1 MTNIFT
7 NRKPIPDKLRTF
19 GFTQQQDTFT
29 YRAPLVAGLSITV
42 TVQGEDV
49 TSTVT
54 DDETGEPYTLYL
66 TPANTGSFVA
76 QVRAAVNDCLKQI
89 ADACFTAPTQ
99 SVFTQTQTLDVIA
112 AVADKYGDTPEFLW
126 QKFPGNAVFR
136 RPDTH
141 KWYAAIL
148 KVQAAK
154 LGLPGNDE
162 LEVLDMRADP
172 DELAALVDNQRY
184 FPGYHMNKKHWY
196 TIVLDDQ
203 VATAEL
209 RTRIEA
215 SYALAK

>member
-7 NRKPIPDKLRTF
+7 NRKPDADKLRAF
-19 GFTQQQDTFT
+19 GFTQQQNIFT
-29 YRAPLVAGLSITV
+29 YQAPLVDGLSITV
-42 TVQGEDV
+42 TVQDDSV

-66 TPANTGSFVA
+66 TAANTGAFVA
-76 QVRAAVNDCLKQI
+76 QVRAAVADCLQQI
-89 ADACFTAPTQ
+89 ADACFTAPAQ
-99 SVFTQTQTLDVIA
+99 SVFTQTQTVTIIA
-112 AVADKYGDTPEFLW
+112 AVAEKYGDDPEFLW

-148 KVQAAK
+148 KVQATK
-154 LGLPGNDE
+154 LGRSGSDE

-172 DELAALVDNQRY
+172 DELVTLVDGQRY
-184 FPGYHMNKKHWY
+184 LPGYHMNKKHWY
-196 TIVLDDQ
+196 TIVLDGQ

-209 RTRIEA
+209 LTRIEA

>member
-7 NRKPIPDKLRTF
+7 NRKPSPDKLRAF

-29 YRAPLVAGLSITV
+29 YHAPLVDGLSITV
-42 TVQGEDV
+42 TVQGDSV
-49 TSTVT
+49 ISTVT

-76 QVRAAVNDCLKQI
+76 QVRAAVNECLQRI
-89 ADACFTAPTQ
+89 ADSCFTTPTQ
-99 SVFTQTQTLDVIA
+99 SVFTQTQTIELIA
-112 AVADKYGDTPEFLW
+112 AVFDKYGDEPEFLW

-148 KVQAAK
+148 KVQANK
-154 LGLPGNDE
+154 LGLPGSDE

-172 DELAALVDNQRY
+172 DELTTLVDNKRY

-196 TIVLDDQ
+196 TIVLDGQ
-203 VATAEL
+203 VTTAEL
-209 RTRIEA
+209 LKRIVA